1 MHRNTFLLVITL
13 SVVAALLVGV
23 NIGRRLPSTQS
34 TDSISLTTTPSSAAQ
49 PDATPITKSYQNRFC
64 RVAFDYPS
72 DLILLENASGS
83 AVLTGKKAED
93 GIILTCQKQIPRPD
107 GSGGKAEQILIGSV
121 SATLYHD
128 QVASEG
134 AVIDSVIFRHPGTKL
149 DVFLAGTG
157 EVFRKLIASLSL
169 FP

>member
-1 MHRNTFLLVITL
+1 MHRNTYLLVIAL
-13 SVVAALLVGV
+13 SVVAAFLVGV
-23 NIGRRLPSTQS
+23 NIGRRLPSSQS
-34 TDSISLTTTPSSAAQ
+34 PELVSLTVTPSAPVQPSASS
-49 PDATPITKSYQNRFC
+49 TTKSYQNRFC
-64 RVAFDYPS
+64 RLSFDYPS
-72 DLILLENASGS
+72 DLTLLENASGS

-93 GIILTCQKQIPRPD
+93 GVILTCQKQIPRPD

-128 QVASEG
+128 QAASEG